1 MEEEV
6 NLENE
11 WDELA
16 PQLSIV
22 VEGSLE
28 TTTDV
33 IPFDATSDV
42 PIDEQ
47 KYVIYFI
54 CLLVVVHTF
63 FASGVQMLRG

>member
-1 MEEEV
+1 MPVAEKEV
-6 NLENE
+6 NLERE

-28 TTTDV
+28 TTTNV
-33 IPFDATSDV
+33 VPFDATSDI

-47 KYVIYFI
+47 KQVINFLSVANIHY
-54 CLLVVVHTF
+54 
-63 FASGVQMLRG
+63 SSR